1 MCLMSNVQTRNA
13 TCLVTLHRWY
23 GIHCRAQFLQFL
35 ITDNQTKRVVT
46 RFCVARI
53 PRWESPWCE
62 LNTLRRRAFGTYF
75 VDRYIAIYLC
85 YGRENVFFS
94 VVTRMYRS
102 WRNRV
107 ARCHFLGR
115 WREFGRLRTSQSLRC
130 VKERRQLC
138 CPDLLH
144 NGCRSWIVRRNW
156 DTEIVEAN
164 ISLDVD

>member
-1 MCLMSNVQTRNA
+1 MLDVKRSDSECYVPGDFTSLIRN
-13 TCLVTLHRWY
+13 TLS
-23 GIHCRAQFLQFL
+23 CPVSAVF
-35 ITDNQTKRVVT
+35 DNWQPDERVVT

-107 ARCHFLGR
+107 ARCHFLAR